1 MHLLLGLMWAC
12 FLLKWMLGMISVQL
26 DVGCVQC

>member
-12 FLLKWMLGMISVQL
+12 FLLKWMLGMISVEVG
-26 DVGCVQC
+26 VGCV